1 MSLQST
7 IKDKND
13 EETDSVPFLQRTFF
27 KTQEDVAIALN
38 EVVDAYWNMDMKD
51 DELLGY
57 LELVLQRNDNK
68 IFSEYGEFTATL
80 QQRCGKRRLELIRK
94 CFNTIRKGGV
104 ANGCD

>member
-1 MSLQST
+1 MELQST
-7 IKDKND
+7 RKDKND
-13 EETDSVPFLQRTFF
+13 EEADSITFLQRTFF
-27 KTQEDVAIALN
+27 RTQEDVAGALN
-38 EVVDAYWNMDMKD
+38 EVVDAYWNMDIKD

-68 IFSEYGEFTATL
+68 IFGEHGEFTSTL

-104 ANGCD
+104 TNGCD